1 MNTFTVCVSHKKSL
15 NILNST
21 FDPTYMYIYII
32 YIVFHI
38 NGISLNWIGLI
49 STDCNCEKDLSKI
62 ICIFID
68 MSVYVGG

>member
-1 MNTFTVCVSHKKSL
+1 
-15 NILNST
+15 
-21 FDPTYMYIYII
+21 MYIYII

-38 NGISLNWIGLI
+38 NGISLNRIGLI

-68 MSVYVGG
+68 MSVHVGG